1 MPPDSQTKPRRDQ
14 AQYGLSPMQSGMLFQ
29 SLLSEGSTERTG
41 YDIEQIHVTLS
52 ESLARE
58 PFERAWTLFAR
69 RHPALSAAFRWEGL
83 ESAVQRPDPDAR
95 VPVVFLDWSGAGEAQ
110 RDAQRRE
117 FFERDRVLGFDLRR
131 APLMRVTV
139 FELGSEK
146 TEFVWTVHHILLD
159 GRSFAPAL
167 LELFGVYEAL
177 ARGAQPEW
185 PPAGRPYGD
194 YIDWF
199 ESRDWRSSL
208 PFFKELLAGKQVP
221 TALPLAEP
229 AARPLPRT
237 GASHSEVI
245 RQVDPSVAQS
255 LRDFASHTGAG
266 MGAVIQTA
274 FAFVLQRLTGDDDV
288 LFGVTRSLRR
298 SGLDGEA
305 ENMMGLFINT
315 LPVRVQIDENQT
327 VAELLAG
334 VREQSKRL
342 RAHDHTPLVEV
353 QGQSA
358 MPRGTALFD
367 SLLMYDNRELNRTIR
382 ASDPRWN
389 QRHCTVHE
397 QPGPPLTVIVVDDDV
412 LELHLV
418 YDRRRYR
425 DPVVERIAGYLIH
438 AMNVLPHTERVADVD
453 VVPAEERQRVLFG
466 WNETARAFPGELRIH
481 QLFEQRVALQPDA
494 PALEMQGERMTY
506 AELDREANRIA
517 NTLRARG
524 AKPGQ
529 YVGVCLSRGPTLV
542 AALLGAAKA
551 SVPYVPLDPDY
562 PRERLE
568 FMLQDSAAPL
578 VLTEKKHQALFS
590 CPLVVL
596 DAGDLDGALE
606 SPLAVESA
614 ATDAC
619 YTIYTSGSTGK
630 PKGVV
635 LSHRAVIN
643 TLDWVS
649 RTFEVGPGDRL
660 LFVTSPCFDLSVYD
674 TFGALGAG
682 ATVVVASSER
692 MRDPHALAEAI
703 VSERITIWDSAP
715 AALQRLTTFFPE
727 HGGDRLRLV
736 MLSGDWIPL
745 TLPDAVRAAFPR
757 ARVMSLGGATEAAIW
772 SNWFAVGALDPRW
785 TSVPY
790 GKPIQNSY
798 YHVLDRRLR
807 PTPLGVQGDLYIG
820 GACLA
825 EGYLNRT
832 ELTAERFIQDPFR
845 PGGRLYMTG
854 DLARYF
860 DDGELEF
867 LGRADFQVKIR
878 GYRVELGEVEIAV
891 NALPGVREALCAAYT
906 DASGQKSLVAYVV
919 PKPGATLDEEDIK
932 KRARATLPDFMVPSQ
947 VMVLAAMPISA
958 NGKVDRK
965 ALPSP
970 TQRAASSAYVAPR
983 TASESKMAEIWQDL
997 LQRKQVGVTDN
1008 FFALGGQSLL
1018 AVMLVSRVEKEFG
1031 IRIPLSRV
1039 LERPTIEELVGSLG
1053 QPSSVGRHLVTLSPA
1068 GKRAPIV
1075 LISGIGGYGFIFQGL
1090 AKKLGIDQPMHVL
1103 HAVGA
1108 EDALE
1113 GTDHSIEEVASIY
1126 ETQVAA
1132 VCPTGPIIL
1141 GGYSFGILVALEL
1154 AVRLERSG
1162 RDVPLLVSFDGFAP
1176 GFPRMLPIASRLR
1189 AHVQQFAR
1197 RGPSARLEYLKERVN
1212 RVKQK
1217 LVGRMDLIFA
1227 PPDVLDDET
1236 DKRLREVANGLWAAR
1251 DRYKPSG
1258 LAKSDVLLLKASI
1271 PFDWSGSWTDRLYGW
1286 RGFVKGRIECATIP
1300 GAHLE
1305 MFRPENDIHM
1315 ARAMLMK
1322 LDEIADRY
1330 AKGVGAPATNGS
1342 SGARSGENRAGNSAK
1357 APGRRSDPGPVR
1369 KIEFPEQL
1377 SHEADERR
1385 RRP

>member
-1 MPPDSQTKPRRDQ
+1 
-14 AQYGLSPMQSGMLFQ
+14 MQSGMLFQ

-41 YDIEQIHVTLS
+41 YDIEQIHVRLP
-52 ESLARE
+52 EALARE

-69 RHPALSAAFRWEGL
+69 RHPALSASFRWEGL
-83 ESAVQRPDPDAR
+83 AAAVQRPDPDVR
-95 VPVVFLDWSGAGEAQ
+95 VPVVFVDWSASSETQ
-110 RDAQRRE
+110 REAQRRE
-117 FFERDRVLGFDLRR
+117 FLERDRLLGFDLRR

-139 FELGSEK
+139 FELGPEQ

-159 GRSFAPAL
+159 GRSFGTAL
-167 LELFGVYEAL
+167 LEVFGAYEAL
-177 ARGAQPEW
+177 ARGASPEW
-185 PPAGRPYGD
+185 PAAGRPYGD
-194 YIDWF
+194 YIEWV
-199 ESRDWRSSL
+199 ESRDWRTSL
-208 PFFKELLAGKQVP
+208 PFFKELLSGKRVP
-221 TALPLAEP
+221 TPLPLAEP

-237 GASHSEVI
+237 GASHHEII
-245 RQVDPSVAQS
+245 RPVDTSVAEK
-255 LRDFASHTGAG
+255 LRSFSRDAGVG
-266 MGAVIQTA
+266 MGAIVQAA
-274 FAFVLQRLTGDDDV
+274 FALVMQRVTGDDDV

-305 ENMMGLFINT
+305 QNMMGLFINT
-315 LPVRVQIDENQT
+315 LPARVKIDENQPIR
-327 VAELLAG
+327 ELLAA
-334 VREQSKRL
+334 VTEQARRL

-353 QGQSA
+353 QGQSD

-367 SLLMYDNRELNRTIR
+367 SLLMYDNRELNHTLREID
-382 ASDPRWN
+382 SRWN
-389 QRHCTVHE
+389 ARHCTVHE
-397 QPGPPLTVIVVDDDV
+397 QPGPPLTVIVVDCEV
-412 LELHLV
+412 LELHIV

-425 DPVVERIAGYLIH
+425 GPVVERLAEYLLTALRAI
-438 AMNVLPHTERVADVD
+438 PTTDRVGDLD
-453 VVPAEERQRVLFG
+453 VVPAHERERVLFG
-466 WNETARAFPGELRIH
+466 WNETALAFPDQLRIH
-481 QLFEQRVALQPDA
+481 ELFERRVALQPDA

-529 YVGVCLSRGPTLV
+529 YVGICLSRGPTLV
-542 AALLGAAKA
+542 AALIGAAKA

-578 VLTEKKHQALFS
+578 VLTEKRHVALFS
-590 CPLVVL
+590 CPVIVL
-596 DAGDLDGALE
+596 DAGDLEGAAE
-606 SPLAVESA
+606 TPLPIASA
-614 ATDAC
+614 PTDPC
-619 YTIYTSGSTGK
+619 YAIYTSGSTGR

-635 LSHRAVIN
+635 LSHRAVVN

-703 VSERITIWDSAP
+703 VTERITIWDSAP

-727 HGGDRLRLV
+727 HGGERLRLV

-745 TLPDAVRAAFPR
+745 TLPDAVRTSFPR
-757 ARVMSLGGATEAAIW
+757 AHVKSLGGATEAAIW

-790 GKPIQNSY
+790 GKPIQNAH

-807 PTPLGVQGDLYIG
+807 PTPVGVPGDLYIG
-820 GACLA
+820 GTCLA
-825 EGYLNRT
+825 EGYLNRE
-832 ELTAERFIQDPFR
+832 ELTTERFIADPFR

-878 GYRVELGEVEIAV
+878 GYRVELGEVEIAI

-919 PKPGATLDEEDIK
+919 SKAGATLDEEDIK
-932 KRARATLPDFMVPSQ
+932 KRARASLPDFMVPSQ
-947 VMVLAAMPISA
+947 IMILPEMPVSA

-970 TQRAASSAYVAPR
+970 TQRAAGAHYVAPR

-1008 FFALGGQSLL
+1008 FFAVGGQSLL

-1031 IRIPLSRV
+1031 IRVPLSRV

-1053 QPSSVGRHLVTLSPA
+1053 QPSNVGRHLVTLTP
-1068 GKRAPIV
+1068 GGTRAPIV

-1090 AKKLGIDQPMHVL
+1090 AKKLGPDQPLHVL

-1126 ETQVAA
+1126 ETQVIAA
-1132 VCPTGPIIL
+1132 CPTGPIIL

-1162 RDVPLLVSFDGFAP
+1162 REVPLLVSFDGFAP
-1176 GFPRMLPIASRLR
+1176 GFPRMLPVTSRLR
-1189 AHVQQFAR
+1189 AHVQQFSR
-1197 RGPSARLEYLKERVN
+1197 RGPSARVEYLRERFE
-1212 RVKQK
+1212 RLKQK
-1217 LVGRMDLIFA
+1217 ITGRMDLIFA
-1227 PPDVLDDET
+1227 PPDLLDDET

-1251 DRYKPSG
+1251 DRYAPSAF
-1258 LAKSDVLLLKASI
+1258 AKSDVLLLKASI

-1305 MFRPENDIHM
+1305 MFKPENDVHM

-1322 LDEIADRY
+1322 LDEIAERY
-1330 AKGVGAPATNGS
+1330 AKQPPREAAASESKNGAASKPAPAS
-1342 SGARSGENRAGNSAK
+1342 PRARSNSGD
-1357 APGRRSDPGPVR
+1357 GRKP
-1369 KIEFPEQL
+1369 EFPEQISQEL
-1377 SHEADERR
+1377 AERR
-1385 RRP
+1385 RS

>member
-1 MPPDSQTKPRRDQ
+1 MSPDSQTKPRRDQ

-29 SLLSEGSTERTG
+29 SLLSEGSRERTG
-41 YDIEQIHVTLS
+41 YDVEQIHVTLP
-52 ESLARE
+52 ETLARE

-69 RHPALSAAFRWEGL
+69 RHPALSASFRWEGL
-83 ESAVQRPDPDAR
+83 PTAVQRPNPDVR

-117 FFERDRVLGFDLRR
+117 FFERDRMLGFDLRR

-139 FELGSEK
+139 FELGPGQ

-167 LELFGVYEAL
+167 LEVFGVYEAL
-177 ARGAQPEW
+177 ARGATPAW
-185 PPAGRPYGD
+185 PAAGRPYGD
-194 YIDWF
+194 YIDWV
-199 ESRDWRSSL
+199 EAHDWRKSL
-208 PFFKELLAGKQVP
+208 PFFKELLAGKRVP
-221 TALPLAEP
+221 TPLPLAEP

-237 GASHSEVI
+237 GASHHEVI
-245 RQVDPSVAQS
+245 RQVEPAVAQA
-255 LRDFASHTGAG
+255 LREFAKQTGAG
-266 MGAVIQTA
+266 MGVVIQTA

-288 LFGVTRSLRR
+288 LFGVTRSMRR
-298 SGLDGEA
+298 SALDGDA

-315 LPVRVQIDENQT
+315 LPVRVKIDQSQSI
-327 VAELLAG
+327 AELLAS
-334 VREQSKRL
+334 VREHSTRL
-342 RAHDHTPLVEV
+342 RDHDHTPLVEV
-353 QGQSA
+353 QGQSD

-367 SLLMYDNRELNRTIR
+367 ALLMYDNRELNRSLR

-389 QRHCTVHE
+389 SRHCTVHE
-397 QPGPPLTVIVVDDDV
+397 QPGPPLTVIVVDDEL

-418 YDRRRYR
+418 YDRRRFR
-425 DPVVERIAGYLIH
+425 DPVIERVAGYLIT
-438 AMNVLPHTERVADVD
+438 ALTVLPHGADVADID
-453 VVPAEERQRVLFG
+453 VVPPEERQRVLFG
-466 WNETARAFPGELRIH
+466 WNDTARAFPEQLRI
-481 QLFEQRVALQPDA
+481 QELFEQRVERQPDA
-494 PALEMQGERMTY
+494 PAIEMQGERMTY

-524 AKPGQ
+524 ANPGQ
-529 YVGVCLSRGPTLV
+529 YVGICLSRGPTLV

-568 FMLQDSAAPL
+568 FMLQDSSAPL
-578 VLTEKKHQALFS
+578 VLTEKKHAALFS
-590 CPLVVL
+590 RPLIVL
-596 DAGDLDGALE
+596 DAGDLEGAADTRL
-606 SPLAVESA
+606 PIESA
-614 ATDAC
+614 PTDAC
-619 YTIYTSGSTGK
+619 YTIYTSGSTGT

-635 LSHRAVIN
+635 LTHRAVIN

-649 RTFEVGPGDRL
+649 RSFEVGPGDRL

-715 AALQRLTTFFPE
+715 AALQRLTSFFPE
-727 HGGDRLRLV
+727 NGGDRLRLV
-736 MLSGDWIPL
+736 MLSGDWIPI
-745 TLPDAVRAAFPR
+745 TLPDAVRASFPR

-772 SNWFAVGALDPRW
+772 SNWYAVGALDSRW

-790 GKPIQNSY
+790 GKPIQNAH
-798 YHVLDRRLR
+798 YHVLDRNMR
-807 PTPLGVQGDLYIG
+807 PTPVGVQGDLYIG

-825 EGYLNRT
+825 EGYLNRP
-832 ELTAERFIQDPFR
+832 ELTAERFIEDPFR

-878 GYRVELGEVEIAV
+878 GYRVELGEVEIAI
-891 NALPGVREALCAAYT
+891 NALPGVNEALCAAYT

-919 PKPGATLDEEDIK
+919 AKSGATLDEEDIK
-932 KRARATLPDFMVPSQ
+932 QRARALLPDFMVPSQ
-947 VMVLAAMPISA
+947 VMVLPAMPISA

-965 ALPSP
+965 ELPSP
-970 TQRAASSAYVAPR
+970 TQRAASSQYVAPR
-983 TASESKMAEIWQDL
+983 TASESKMAEIWGDL

-1031 IRIPLSRV
+1031 IRVPLSRV

-1053 QPSSVGRHLVTLSPA
+1053 QPSSVGRHLVTLNASGTRP
-1068 GKRAPIV
+1068 PIV

-1090 AKKLGIDQPMHVL
+1090 AKKLGDDQPVHVL

-1126 ETQVAA
+1126 ENQVAA
-1132 VCPTGPIIL
+1132 ACPTGPIIL

-1154 AVRLERSG
+1154 ALRLERAG
-1162 RDVPLLVSFDGFAP
+1162 RDVPLLVSYDGFAP
-1176 GFPRMLPIASRLR
+1176 GFPRMLPVTARLR

-1197 RGPSARLEYLKERVN
+1197 RGPSARVEYLRERLL
-1212 RVKQK
+1212 RLKQK
-1217 LVGRMDLIFA
+1217 LEGRMDLIFA
-1227 PPDVLDDET
+1227 PPDVLDEET
-1236 DKRLREVANGLWAAR
+1236 DKRLRDVAAGLWAAR
-1251 DRYKPSG
+1251 DRYTPTS

-1322 LDEIADRY
+1322 LDEIAEYY
-1330 AKGVGAPATNGS
+1330 AAKRAATAAA
-1342 SGARSGENRAGNSAK
+1342 SGAAGAGSRPADNGAAAKSG
-1357 APGRRSDPGPVR
+1357 GRRDSHAPPR

-1377 SHEADERR
+1377 SHELGERR
-1385 RRP
+1385 RS

>member
-1 MPPDSQTKPRRDQ
+1 
-14 AQYGLSPMQSGMLFQ
+14 
-29 SLLSEGSTERTG
+29 
-41 YDIEQIHVTLS
+41 
-52 ESLARE
+52 
-58 PFERAWTLFAR
+58 
-69 RHPALSAAFRWEGL
+69 
-83 ESAVQRPDPDAR
+83 
-95 VPVVFLDWSGAGEAQ
+95 
-110 RDAQRRE
+110 
-117 FFERDRVLGFDLRR
+117 
-131 APLMRVTV
+131 
-139 FELGSEK
+139 
-146 TEFVWTVHHILLD
+146 
-159 GRSFAPAL
+159 
-167 LELFGVYEAL
+167 
-177 ARGAQPEW
+177 
-185 PPAGRPYGD
+185 
-194 YIDWF
+194 
-199 ESRDWRSSL
+199 
-208 PFFKELLAGKQVP
+208 
-221 TALPLAEP
+221 
-229 AARPLPRT
+229 
-237 GASHSEVI
+237 
-245 RQVDPSVAQS
+245 
-255 LRDFASHTGAG
+255 
-266 MGAVIQTA
+266 MGAVAQAA

-298 SGLDGEA
+298 SALDGEA

-315 LPVRVQIDENQT
+315 LPVRVKLDQQQT
-327 VAELLAG
+327 IAELLATI
-334 VREQSKRL
+334 REQSRRL

-353 QGQSA
+353 QGQSD

-367 SLLMYDNRELNRTIR
+367 SLLMYDNRELNRTLR
-382 ASDPRWN
+382 AMDPRWN
-389 QRHCTVHE
+389 DRECRVHE
-397 QPGPPLTVIVVDDDV
+397 QPGMPLTVIVMDDEV
-412 LELHLV
+412 LEVQLV
-418 YDRRRYR
+418 YDRRRFR
-425 DPVVERIAGYLIH
+425 DPVIERIAEYLIT
-438 AMNVLPHTERVADVD
+438 ALTALPDTKNVADLD
-453 VVPAEERQRVLFG
+453 IVPAEERQRVLFG
-466 WNETARAFPGELRIH
+466 WNDTARPFPDQLCIH
-481 QLFEQRVALQPDA
+481 QLFEQRVDSQPDA
-494 PALEMQGERMTY
+494 PALEMQGERMTF

-529 YVGVCLSRGPTLV
+529 YVGICLSRGPSLV

-568 FMLQDSAAPL
+568 FMLQDVAAPL
-578 VLTEKKHQALFS
+578 VLTERQHAPLFS

-596 DAGDLDGALE
+596 DAGDLEGAPDTRL
-606 SPLAVESA
+606 PVESKP
-614 ATDAC
+614 TDPC
-619 YTIYTSGSTGK
+619 YAIFTSGSTGK

-635 LSHRAVIN
+635 LTHRAVVN

-692 MRDPHALAEAI
+692 MRDPQALADAI

-727 HGGDRLRLV
+727 NGGDRLRLV

-745 TLPDAVRAAFPR
+745 TLPDAVRTSFPK

-772 SNWFAVGALDPRW
+772 SNWYPVGVLDPRW

-790 GKPIQNSY
+790 GRPIQNAH
-798 YHVLDRRLR
+798 YHVLDKRLR
-807 PTPLGVQGDLYIG
+807 PTPVGVQGDLYIG
-820 GACLA
+820 GTCLA
-825 EGYLNRT
+825 EGYLNRP
-832 ELTAERFIQDPFR
+832 ELTAERFIADPFR

-878 GYRVELGEVEIAV
+878 GFRVELGEVEIAI
-891 NALPGVREALCAAYT
+891 NALPGVKEALCSAYN

-919 PKPGATLDEEDIK
+919 AKPGATLDEEEIK
-932 KRARATLPDFMVPSQ
+932 KSARSVLPDFMVPSQ
-947 VMVLAAMPISA
+947 VMVLDAMPISA

-970 TQRAASSAYVAPR
+970 TQRAATSQYVAPR

-1031 IRIPLSRV
+1031 IRLPLSRV
-1039 LERPTIEELVGSLG
+1039 LEKPTIEELVGSLG
-1053 QPSSVGRHLVTLSPA
+1053 QPSNVGRHLVTLNATGSRP
-1068 GKRAPIV
+1068 PIV

-1090 AKKLGIDQPMHVL
+1090 AKALGPDQPVHVL

-1126 ETQVAA
+1126 EPQVAA
-1132 VCPTGPIIL
+1132 VCPSGPIIL

-1154 AVRLERSG
+1154 ALRLERSG
-1162 RDVPLLVSFDGFAP
+1162 REVPLLISFDGFAP
-1176 GFPRMLPIASRLR
+1176 GFPRMLPLTGRLR
-1189 AHVQQFAR
+1189 AHLQQFAR
-1197 RGPSARLEYLKERVN
+1197 RGPSARVEYVRERFV
-1212 RVKQK
+1212 RLKQK
-1217 LVGRMDLIFA
+1217 ISGRMDLIFA

-1236 DKRLREVANGLWAAR
+1236 DKRLRDVANGLWAAR
-1251 DRYKPSG
+1251 DRYTPAT

-1286 RGFVKGRIECATIP
+1286 RLFVKGRIECATIP

-1305 MFRPENDIHM
+1305 MFKPVNDVHM

-1322 LDEIADRY
+1322 LDEIAERY
-1330 AKGVGAPATNGS
+1330 AAKAAKAGA
-1342 SGARSGENRAGNSAK
+1342 SGAAGAAKSDNGASAAK
-1357 APGRRSDPGPVR
+1357 GGRRSEPGFR

-1377 SHEADERR
+1377 SHEREERR
-1385 RRP
+1385 RS